1 MAIIIWL
8 RISNLPI
15 LSRLLNMLTAQGLA
29 CLRGDRLLFKNVGF
43 ELKSGGLLYVLGE
56 NGSGKSSLLRMLC
69 GLLMPEE
76 GAIFW
81 DSKKVNENAENY
93 LPNLTYIGHLNGL
106 KDDLTALENL
116 QIAARLAG
124 NDAGEKKT
132 LAALTAIGIARC
144 ANLPARVL
152 SQGQKRRVALA
163 TLWIAQSKLWILD
176 EPFAAL
182 DATSTEV
189 LASRLGEHMANGGM
203 TIITTHQDVLI
214 SAVSTQTLRL
224 SN

>member
-1 MAIIIWL
+1 MLMA
-8 RISNLPI
+8 
-15 LSRLLNMLTAQGLA
+15 QDLA
-29 CLRGDRLLFKNVGF
+29 CLRGDRLLFKNIGF
-43 ELKSGGLLYVLGE
+43 TLKAGGLLYVLGE

-69 GLLMPEE
+69 GLLKPEE
-76 GAIFW
+76 GGIFW
-81 DSKKVNENAENY
+81 DGREIKEDAENY
-93 LPNLTYIGHLNGL
+93 LFNLTYIGHLNGL

-116 QIAARLAG
+116 QVAARLTG
-124 NDAGEKKT
+124 NDASEKKT

-163 TLWIAQSKLWILD
+163 TLWITQSKLWILD

-182 DATSTEV
+182 DVASTEV
-189 LASRLGEHMANGGM
+189 LASRLGEHLANGGM

-214 SAVSTQTLRL
+214 NALSTQTIRL
-224 SN
+224 SA

>member
-1 MAIIIWL
+1 
-8 RISNLPI
+8 
-15 LSRLLNMLTAQGLA
+15 MLTAQGLA

-43 ELKSGGLLYVLGE
+43 QLDAGGLLYVLGE

-76 GAIFW
+76 GVIFW
-81 DSKKVNENAENY
+81 DSKKVKENAENY

-124 NDAGEKKT
+124 NDASEKKM

-163 TLWIAQSKLWILD
+163 TLWITQSKLWILD

-182 DATSTEV
+182 DTASTEV

>member
-1 MAIIIWL
+1 MLMA
-8 RISNLPI
+8 
-15 LSRLLNMLTAQGLA
+15 QDLA
-29 CLRGDRLLFKNVGF
+29 CLRGDRLLFKNIGF
-43 ELKSGGLLYVLGE
+43 TLNAGGLLYVLGE

-69 GLLMPEE
+69 GLLKPEE
-76 GAIFW
+76 GGIFW
-81 DSKKVNENAENY
+81 DGRAIKEDAENY
-93 LPNLTYIGHLNGL
+93 LSNLTYIGHLNGL

-116 QIAARLAG
+116 QVAARLTG
-124 NDAGEKKT
+124 NDASENKT
-132 LAALTAIGIARC
+132 LAALKAIGIARC

-163 TLWIAQSKLWILD
+163 TLWITQSKLWILD

-182 DATSTEV
+182 DVASTEV

-214 SAVSTQTLRL
+214 NALSTQTIRL
-224 SN
+224 SA